1 MADSAP
7 AGGGAAGCPAAGQHQ
22 QGPSSLEDF
31 KSLPNEKQSEEV
43 FRLLSLLSPFASQV
57 GAQHLSDPFQKHSLA
72 MLQLNLPTC

>member
-7 AGGGAAGCPAAGQHQ
+7 AGEGCPAAGQQ

-57 GAQHLSDPFQKHSLA
+57 GTV
-72 MLQLNLPTC
+72 LNC